1 MIQTDEVM
9 SLIEKY
15 VEKVLAFS
23 AEAFKEAYQQSLKA
37 THTPERGLTIR
48 AHDAIKNLEAKGHKI
63 DLIVVSIGQ
72 MIILHGDD
80 KYVVIK

>member
-48 AHDAIKNLEAKGHKI
+48 AQD
-63 DLIVVSIGQ
+63 
-72 MIILHGDD
+72 
-80 KYVVIK
+80 